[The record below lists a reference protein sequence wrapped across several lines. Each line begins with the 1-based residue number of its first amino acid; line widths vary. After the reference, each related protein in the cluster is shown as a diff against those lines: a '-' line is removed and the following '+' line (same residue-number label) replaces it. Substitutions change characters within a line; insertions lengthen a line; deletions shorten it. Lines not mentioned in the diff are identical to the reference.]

1 MNRSSR
7 LTAWLLLWLALTLTL
22 PALAQQVLQAR
33 VPGSGLTGQVRYLID
48 DSGQR
53 DVADLRSPAAD
64 AELALARPDLRSG
77 LDHRPHWLKIDL
89 VQGGGPGDWVLA
101 LPTTGIQDLQFHGP
115 YDTHGQLLAPPVHTG
130 LTQAFA
136 SRTLGSERYVF
147 RIHLPHPGPYT
158 AYLRLVSQTSQPYQL
173 SAWDPASY
181 LASRQDKR
189 LFDGISYGVLLA
201 LLVYT
206 MALALVFRDRSYG
219 LYVLSCGFALLTVA
233 SFNGHAARYLFPDWP
248 TAIELSY
255 VAAPSLWIL
264 FSVLFGRSFLEL
276 PRRAPWV
283 SRMVWLPVGLSLL
296 ALVSALAHRVAW
308 AQRLI
313 EITSA
318 GATVLM
324 VVAAVLVFVR
334 GYRPALWYLGGQ
346 SMLFLAVLVVV
357 LVNWGL
363 VDSPFLNANGLQL
376 GIVMEMLVFALAM
389 SRRIRLIQ
397 AEQMALQRQAGWLAK
412 AAQTDALTGLVN
424 RVGLQDRAA
433 QLLAESN
440 LQGVM
445 LLDLDG
451 FKAVNDRRG
460 HGAGD
465 AVLVEVAKR
474 IKGALRG
481 GDTAARLGGD
491 EFVVLVAGAADKLDR
506 RRMGEL
512 AVRLQSVIKAEVPLP
527 DGAVKVGSSLGIA
540 RFPADGQTLTALLAS
555 ADQAMYEAKQA
566 GRGDSVFF
574 GDSR

>member
-1 MNRSSR
+1 MIRASR
-7 LTAWLLLWLALTLTL
+7 LMACLLLWLALPT
-22 PALAQQVLQAR
+22 LAQQVLQAR
-33 VPGSGLTGQVRYLID
+33 VPGSELRGQVRYLID

-53 DVADLRSPAAD
+53 EVADLRLPATE
-64 AELALARPDLRSG
+64 AELAIAKQDLRSG
-77 LDHRPHWLKIDL
+77 LDHRPYWLKIDL
-89 VQGGGPGDWVLA
+89 VQRGGPGDWVLA

-115 YDTHGQLLAPPVHTG
+115 YDASGQVLAAPVHTG
-130 LTQAFA
+130 LTQPFA
-136 SRTLGSERYVF
+136 SRQLGSERYVF
-147 RIHLPHPGPYT
+147 RLHLPQAGAYT
-158 AYLRLVSQTSQPYQL
+158 AYLRLVSQTSQQYQL
-173 SAWDPASY
+173 SAWDPATY

-201 LLVYT
+201 LLVYNLV
-206 MALALVFRDRSYG
+206 LALVFRDRSYG

-233 SFNGHAARYLFPDWP
+233 SFNGHAARHLFPDWP

-255 VAAPSLWIL
+255 VVAPSLWIL
-264 FSVLFGRSFLEL
+264 CGVLFGRSFLEL
-276 PRRAPWV
+276 PKRAPWI
-283 SRMVWLPVGLSLL
+283 SRLIWLPVGLSLL
-296 ALVSALAHRVAW
+296 ALLLALAQRVAW
-308 AQRLI
+308 AQGLI

-318 GATVLM
+318 GATVLL

-397 AEQMALQRQAGWLAK
+397 AEQMTLQRQAGWLAK
-412 AAQTDALTGLVN
+412 AAQTDALTGLAN
-424 RVGLQDRAA
+424 RAGLQDRAG
-433 QLLAESN
+433 QLLAESG
-440 LQGVM
+440 LHSVM

-451 FKAVNDRRG
+451 FKAVNDRHG

-465 AVLVEVAKR
+465 EVLVEVARR

-481 GDTAARLGGD
+481 ADTAARLGGD
-491 EFVVLVAGAADKLDR
+491 EFVVLVAGNADALDR
-506 RRMGEL
+506 LRLSEL
-512 AVRLQSVIKAEVPLP
+512 AERLQTAIQTEVRLREGTVR
-527 DGAVKVGSSLGIA
+527 VGSSLGIA
-540 RFPADGQTLTALLAS
+540 RCPADGQTLTALLAS